1 MKLIKLH
8 LLIFTLWG
16 IVLGQFGQNIVQYEN
31 FDWTYIQSRH
41 FDIYYSTDG
50 RTHAEFVAKEAELAY
65 DHISKLMDW
74 KLKNRVS
81 IIIYNSHN
89 DFQQTNVIGAY
100 MREGIGGVTE
110 LYKNR
115 VVIPFDGSNYEFKH
129 VIHHELV
136 HAFINDYI
144 YGGSLKNMISSSIK
158 VAIPLWMNEGLAEY
172 LAGKWD
178 TKSEMWIRDLAIN
191 GGELPHIRMLNGY
204 WAYRGGQSVWRFIA
218 EKWGEESI
226 AEILYQIKTTNGVEK
241 GIKGALGVGYK
252 ELNEQWHEYLKHEYW
267 PEITLREDL
276 NDVARQLTNHEKWGN
291 TYNVAPSISPNGN
304 QIAIL
309 SNKSGPMAY
318 YLISAED
325 GRIIKKIIQGERSAE
340 YEELHILKPGIT
352 WSPDSKKL
360 AFSAK
365 SGKSDALFIYD
376 TETEKSSRFRLGLE
390 GIFRPSW
397 SPMGDK
403 IAFIGNDGKYGDVYL
418 FDVESHEKTNVTSDW
433 YSEDQVSW
441 APNGDVLYFTS
452 DRGKILTTGEM
463 QIPYN
468 YDVEQTDIYSI
479 KIDTQE
485 ITQLSDT
492 PWNETYPTMSGDGEY
507 LAFISDESGISNIM
521 MMHEGNAN
529 PITNV
534 STGITQLSWNWD
546 DSQLI
551 FTGFYKSGYDI
562 YTLSNP
568 KSKTELNIDI
578 PTATW
583 VDDIKS
589 SQRILRRSEEGGQHR
604 QFSTE
609 YKNYVFAGIDATEKL
624 EKTQSVEMDEDQTQ
638 ENGIYKSNIYRT
650 RFTLDNAQAVYSFDS
665 RFGSQGMAY
674 FAFSDILGNHQVY
687 FASEMEVSLKNS
699 DYYFQYRYLKKL
711 YDWNFVLYHNAIKY
725 NYSYDPN
732 TYTQEFNR
740 YRILGSYISCMRP
753 ISRFNRFEGSLD
765 FNYTEDAK
773 VTEVSDGF
781 SNNIT
786 ENVNASF
793 TTLIPGIRHV
803 WDNTIWSQT
812 YPVDGYRTYVKY
824 RMSPKLNKNSLLF
837 HRVTTDLRKY
847 VPLTN
852 GISLAGR
859 LFLGTNFGENAQK
872 FRLGGVPWIF
882 SKDQDRFRENND
894 ELSIEEL
901 YFSEYLMPLRGT
913 SISQRIGQQA
923 VLMNAEIRLPFLMY
937 YFPAI
942 RYFGQINGV
951 LFVDVGVAWDNEY
964 PEFWEKDSWDIDN
977 SIGWNMTY
985 GFGPRFIFLGM
996 PWQLDYAWQYNPHVG
1011 TISSR
1016 SWYLSIGL
1024 DF

>member
-1 MKLIKLH
+1 MKLIKSH
-8 LLIFTLWG
+8 LLFFALWS
-16 IVLGQFGQNIVQYEN
+16 VLFGQFGQNIVQYEN
-31 FDWTYIQSRH
+31 FDWRYIQSRH
-41 FDIYYSTDG
+41 FDIYFSTDG
-50 RTHAEFVAKEAELAY
+50 RTHAEFVAKEAEIAY
-65 DHISKLMDW
+65 DHISKLIDW

-204 WAYRGGQSVWRFIA
+204 WAYRGGQSVWRFIT

-226 AEILYQIKTTNGVEK
+226 AEILYQIKTTNGIEK
-241 GIKGALGVGYK
+241 GIKEALGVGYK
-252 ELNEQWHEYLKHEYW
+252 ELNEQWHEYLKHQYW
-267 PEITLREDL
+267 PEIALREDL

-309 SNKSGPMAY
+309 SNKSGTMAY

-325 GRIIKKIIQGERSAE
+325 GRVIKKIIQGERSAE

-352 WSPDSKKL
+352 WSPNSKKL

-376 TETEKSSRFRLGLE
+376 IESEKSKRFRLGLE

-397 SPMGDK
+397 SPKGDK
-403 IAFIGNDGKYGDVYL
+403 IAFIGNDGKYGDIYL
-418 FDVESHEKTNVTSDW
+418 FDIESNQIVNLTSDW
-433 YSEDQVSW
+433 YSEDQVTW
-441 APNGDVLYFTS
+441 APNGDELYFTS
-452 DRGKILTTGEM
+452 DRGEILTTGEM
-463 QIPYN
+463 QIPHN
-468 YDVEQTDIYSI
+468 YDVDQTDIYSI
-479 KIDTQE
+479 KIDTKQ
-485 ITQLSDT
+485 ITQLTDT

-507 LAFISDESGISNIM
+507 LAYISDESGISNIM
-521 MMHEGNAN
+521 MKHNGKSNS
-529 PITNV
+529 ITNI

-562 YTLSNP
+562 FTLSNP
-568 KSKTELNIDI
+568 ISKMELDI
-578 PTATW
+578 NVPSAAW

-589 SQRILRRSEEGGQHR
+589 SKRLLRRSEEGGQHR
-604 QFSTE
+604 QFGAD
-609 YKNYVFAGIDATEKL
+609 YKNYVFAGIDASGEI
-624 EKTQSVEMDEDQTQ
+624 ENFQEVEMEDEQTQ

-650 RFTLDNAQAVYSFDS
+650 RFTLDNARAMYSFDS

-674 FAFSDILGNHQVY
+674 FAFSDILGDHQVY

-711 YDWNFVLYHNAIKY
+711 YDWNFILYHNAIKY
-725 NYSYDPN
+725 NYIYYPN

-740 YRILGSYISCMRP
+740 YRILGSYISCTRP
-753 ISRFNRFEGSLD
+753 ISRFNRFEGSID

-773 VTEVSDGF
+773 VMEVSDDF
-781 SNNIT
+781 TNNVV
-786 ENVNASF
+786 EDVNASF
-793 TTLIPGIRHV
+793 TTLIPGIGHI

-812 YPVDGYRTYVKY
+812 YPIDGYRTYIKY
-824 RMSPKLNKNSLLF
+824 RMSPKLNKKSLLF
-837 HRVTTDLRKY
+837 HRITTDLRKY

-852 GISLAGR
+852 GISIAGR

-872 FRLGGVPWIF
+872 FRLGGVPWVF
-882 SKDQDRFRENND
+882 SKEQNRFRENSD
-894 ELSIEEL
+894 SLSIEEL

-923 VLMNAEIRLPFLMY
+923 ILMNAEIRLPFLMY

-951 LFVDVGVAWDNEY
+951 LFVDLGVAWDDEY
-964 PEFWEKDSWDIDN
+964 PEFWKKDSWEIDN
-977 SIGWNMTY
+977 NIGWNMTY
-985 GFGPRFIFLGM
+985 GFGPRFIFFGM
-996 PWQLDYAWQYNPHVG
+996 PWQLDYAWQYNPHLG